1 MCDGVAGMKSW
12 MPPTHRGPIEPRR
25 LVELLLHLLILDELI
40 KWLEEVE
47 IDVHDVRRG
56 IS

>member
-1 MCDGVAGMKSW
+1 